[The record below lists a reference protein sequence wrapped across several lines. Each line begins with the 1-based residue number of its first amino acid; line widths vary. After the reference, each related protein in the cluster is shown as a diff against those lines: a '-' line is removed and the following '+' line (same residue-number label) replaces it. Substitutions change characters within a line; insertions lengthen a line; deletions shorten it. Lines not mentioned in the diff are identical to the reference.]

1 MNEDFEPTG
10 TGDDELDWR
19 LHAYIAARLSPSPES
34 SRRMR
39 NAVMARAADA
49 AAIRAFEAERLALQ
63 AAQRRQAHSGLA
75 GFLRLHTR
83 GGAAAFLAASV
94 FFGSS
99 VAVLVAAPSSPFYGT
114 RIWLETALLP
124 ASADARAAAHVDHL
138 EARVEDAEHALGGG
152 DPNGAT
158 TALSA
163 YIAELEIAIKD
174 ADGDPAK
181 LAALKSALNAHLLL
195 LEQLEQDAPSGAQ
208 NAIHTAINDSRKAA
222 KDIDAGGKP
231 TPAPSPQPTPADP
244 TEPAGPPDG
253 DGGGSGQNSGGQQQ
267 R

>member
-1 MNEDFEPTG
+1 MTEDLDRID

-39 NAVMARAADA
+39 NAVVTRAADA
-49 AAIRAFEAERLALQ
+49 AAIRAFEAERLAMQ
-63 AAQRRQAHSGLA
+63 AAQRRQATRGLS

-83 GGAAAFLAASV
+83 RGAAAFLAASV

-99 VAVLVAAPSSPFYGT
+99 VAVLAAVPSSPFYGA
-114 RIWLETALLP
+114 RIWLE
-124 ASADARAAAHVDHL
+124 SAFMPSSPDARAAAHVDHL

-152 DPNGAT
+152 DPNGAA

-163 YIAELEIAIKD
+163 YIAELEAAIKD
-174 ADGDPAK
+174 ADGDPAR

-195 LEQLEQDAPSGAQ
+195 LEQLEQGAPADAQ
-208 NAIHTAINDSRKAA
+208 NAIHDAINDSRKAT
-222 KDIDAGGKP
+222 KDIDTGGKP
-231 TPAPSPQPTPADP
+231 TPAPTPAPPAPEP
-244 TEPAGPPDG
+244 TGSA
-253 DGGGSGQNSGGQQQ
+253 GGGGQNSGSRQQ

>member
-1 MNEDFEPTG
+1 MTEDLDHID

-19 LHAYIAARLSPSPES
+19 LHAYVAARLSPTPEA
-34 SRRMR
+34 SRRLR
-39 NAVMARAADA
+39 GAVVARAADA
-49 AAIRAFEAERLALQ
+49 AAIRAFEAERLAMQ
-63 AAQRRQAHSGLA
+63 AAQRREAQRGLA

-99 VAVLVAAPSSPFYGT
+99 VAVLAAAPSSPFYGT

-124 ASADARAAAHVDHL
+124 ASADARAAAQVDHL

-152 DPNGAT
+152 DPNGAA

-163 YIAELEIAIKD
+163 YITELQAAIAD
-174 ADGDPAK
+174 ANGDPAR
-181 LAALKSALNAHLLL
+181 LAALRSALDAHVLL
-195 LEQLEQDAPSGAQ
+195 LEQLEANAPASAQ
-208 NAIHTAINDSRKAA
+208 NAIHTAINDSRKAT
-222 KDIDAGGKP
+222 KDIDTVGKP
-231 TPAPSPQPTPADP
+231 TPEPPGPA
-244 TEPAGPPDG
+244 
-253 DGGGSGQNSGGQQQ
+253 DGGGGGQNSGGQQP

>member
-1 MNEDFEPTG
+1 MTEDLERID

-19 LHAYIAARLSPSPES
+19 LHAYIASRLSPSPDA

-39 NAVMARAADA
+39 NAVVTRAADA
-49 AAIRAFEAERLALQ
+49 AAIRAFEAERLAMQ
-63 AAQRRQAHSGLA
+63 AAQRRQATQGLA
-75 GFLRLHTR
+75 GYLRLHTR

-99 VAVLVAAPSSPFYGT
+99 VAVLAAAPSSPFYGT
-114 RIWLETALLP
+114 RIWLESALMP
-124 ASADARAAAHVDHL
+124 SSADARAAAHVDHL

-152 DPNGAT
+152 DPNGAA

-163 YIAELEIAIKD
+163 YIAELEAAIKD
-174 ADGDPAK
+174 ADGDPAR

-195 LEQLEQDAPSGAQ
+195 LEQLEQGAPADAQ
-208 NAIHTAINDSRKAA
+208 NAIHDAINDSRKVA
-222 KDIDAGGKP
+222 KDIDTGGKP
-231 TPAPSPQPTPADP
+231 APTPTPEPPPAPQPTGA
-244 TEPAGPPDG
+244 A
-253 DGGGSGQNSGGQQQ
+253 GGGGGGGQNSGDQQQ

>member
-1 MNEDFEPTG
+1 MTEDLDRID

-19 LHAYIAARLSPSPES
+19 LHAYVAARLSATPES

-39 NAVMARAADA
+39 SAVVARAADA
-49 AAIRAFEAERLALQ
+49 AAIRAFEAERLVMLE
-63 AAQRRQAHSGLA
+63 AQRREAQRGLA

-99 VAVLVAAPSSPFYGT
+99 VAVLVAAPSSPFYGA
-114 RIWLETALLP
+114 RIWLESAFLP

-152 DPNGAT
+152 DPTGAA

-163 YIAELEIAIKD
+163 YMAELEAAIKD
-174 ADGDPAK
+174 ADGDPVK

-195 LEQLEQDAPSGAQ
+195 LEQLEEGAPVDAQ
-208 NAIHTAINDSRKAA
+208 NAIHDAINDSRKVA
-222 KDIDAGGKP
+222 KDIDSGAKP
-231 TPAPSPQPTPADP
+231 TPAPTPVPQPTSS
-244 TEPAGPPDG
+244 AGE
-253 DGGGSGQNSGGQQQ
+253 GGQGGQNSGGQQQ